1 MPDEE
6 LPAVPGNEVLLQQD
20 QHRYEIAKLNI
31 EKTCENN
38 AMWAEH
44 WYKMRLAA
52 YVFAGVGLL
61 LVFTFCA
68 IALFIGKD
76 AIAMEI
82 IKAGIFIVAGGG
94 AGYAIGYR
102 RGQNSGTE

>member
-1 MPDEE
+1 
-6 LPAVPGNEVLLQQD
+6 
-20 QHRYEIAKLNI
+20 
-31 EKTCENN
+31 
-38 AMWAEH
+38 MWAEH

-61 LVFTFCA
+61 
-68 IALFIGKD
+68 
-76 AIAMEI
+76 
-82 IKAGIFIVAGGG
+82 KAGIFIVAGGG